1 MRKNWLISA
10 GISLLF
16 VFVVAGIEVIT
27 ADMQKPFFHSLAN
40 FFFSDASPFKI
51 LFYLIISLSLAYF
64 LNLFLTLREN
74 LRTLQNE
81 QDKYKLI
88 ADYSNDVIWTLNM
101 DGKFTYVSPSVY
113 KLRGYTPEEVMKQ
126 SFEEALT
133 STSARNLFNL
143 LRHFDELMQSNPG
156 KVPSVITEIE
166 QSRKDG
172 STVWTEASVT
182 TVMDDRGKPSFF
194 IGVTRNI
201 HDRKRKESELKRSE
215 ENYRLLAETA
225 LDYILVHDIEGI
237 ITYVNPSGLE
247 ASGYELEE
255 LAGKDVSFLVPEKY
269 HTQIAGMNESRK
281 NGDKQQYR
289 YEIEFRKKDGTL
301 VPLEVSSALMFLNR
315 KPVSVLVMARDI
327 SERKKIEQTIRESEK
342 RFRSYIEDTP
352 VPIFNI
358 NKENKILYVN
368 RACCDYLGIHKD
380 RLVGK
385 NFMEFVSEKDKQDL
399 ESRLNQLKK
408 NSKINTESRFSLS
421 GGKELIAIVSGA
433 RIEEN
438 SYLIYTIDIT
448 QRLIAERKAQQTD
461 REIRKLNSGLE
472 KLVTKR
478 TLQLEMANKEL
489 EAFSYSVSHDLRAPL
504 RHINAFAKLLA
515 QSVNA
520 RNMEKTAHYIE
531 IINESVDKM
540 KDLIDNLLMLSR
552 MGRAELVL
560 HKFAMDQIV
569 KQVIEEMRMETNGR
583 EIEWKI
589 EPMGE
594 ITADNKLLKQ
604 VWFNLISNSV
614 KFTSLQ
620 KKAVIEIGK
629 MKKDRKEVFY
639 IRDNGAGF
647 DPEYQD
653 KLFGVFQRL
662 HSESEFEGTGI
673 GLATVKRIID
683 KHKGEIWAES
693 EPGKGACFYFFIN

>member
-1 MRKNWLISA
+1 MKKNWLISS
-10 GISLLF
+10 GVSFLL
-16 VFVVAGIEVIT
+16 VFFIAGIEVIT
-27 ADMQKPFFHSLAN
+27 SAVKGPFFTSLSE
-40 FFFSDASPFKI
+40 FFLSGNPWVKI
-51 LFYLIISLSLAYF
+51 CFYLLLSLAIAYF
-64 LNLFLTLREN
+64 SFLLISQKQKLTI
-74 LRTLQNE
+74 LQHE

-88 ADYSNDVIWTLNM
+88 ADFSNDVIWTLSM
-101 DGKFTYVSPSVY
+101 EGRFTYVSPSVY
-113 KLRGYTPEEVMKQ
+113 KLRGYTPEEVMTQ

-133 STSARNLFNL
+133 PASAKNLFNL

-166 QSRKDG
+166 QPRKDG

-182 TVMDDRGKPSFF
+182 TVMDEKGKPSFF
-194 IGVTRNI
+194 IGVSRNI
-201 HDRKRKESELKRSE
+201 HDRKRREAELKRSE
-215 ENYRLLAETA
+215 ENYRLLADTA
-225 LDYILVHDIEGI
+225 LDYILVHDIEGV
-237 ITYVNPSGLE
+237 ITYVNPSGLK

-255 LAGKDVSFLVPEKY
+255 LTGKDVGFLVPEKY
-269 HTQIAGMNESRK
+269 HSLLAELNEIRK
-281 NGDKQQYR
+281 NGDKQQYK
-289 YEIEFRKKDGTL
+289 YEIEFRRKDGIL
-301 VPLEVSSALMFLNR
+301 VPLEVSSALMLLNG

-327 SERKKIEQTIRESEK
+327 SERKKVEQTIRESEK

-358 NKENKILYVN
+358 NGENKILYVN
-368 RACCDYLGIHKD
+368 KACCNYLGF
-380 RLVGK
+380 RTENLVGK
-385 NFMEFVSEKDKQDL
+385 NFLELLAERDKVIVS
-399 ESRLNQLKK
+399 SRLTQLKK
-408 NSKINTESRFSLS
+408 ASKVNTESRFIAA
-421 GGKELIAIVSGA
+421 GNKELIAIVSGA
-433 RIEEN
+433 KIEKD
-438 SYLIYTIDIT
+438 SFLIYTIDIT
-448 QRLIAERKAQQTD
+448 QRLIAEQKAQQTD

-478 TLQLEMANKEL
+478 TRQLEMANKEL

-515 QSVNA
+515 QSVNS

-560 HKFAMDQIV
+560 HKFTMDQIV
-569 KQVIEEMRMETNGR
+569 KQVIEEMKLETDSR

-589 EPMGE
+589 GPMGE

-614 KFTSLQ
+614 KFTSLR

-629 MKKDRKEVFY
+629 MKKNKKEVFY